1 MRGGFICCG
10 RCQGVTRPKV
20 MRVGDPFHGKVMR
33 NSEGEGLDP
42 PTPRKPGC
50 NRDSGICTP
59 TFTVVLFT
67 VETEAIHVTL
77 NG

>member
-1 MRGGFICCG
+1 MR
-10 RCQGVTRPKV
+10 
-20 MRVGDPFHGKVMR
+20 D
-33 NSEGEGLDP
+33 SEGEGVDP
-42 PTPRKPGC
+42 PMPPKPGC

-67 VETEAIHVTL
+67 VETEAIQVTL